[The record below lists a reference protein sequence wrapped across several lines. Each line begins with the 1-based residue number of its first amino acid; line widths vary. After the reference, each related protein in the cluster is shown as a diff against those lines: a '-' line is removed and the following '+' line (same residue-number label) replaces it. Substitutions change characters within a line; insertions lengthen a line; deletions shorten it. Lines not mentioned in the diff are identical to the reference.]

1 MTASTAER
9 SSSERQPQAQYPSFT
24 EVKERPINK
33 VDYRQQGG
41 PLLEYL
47 WCEDEPLSGQSLYLG
62 GEVGA
67 DGKIWFIP
75 GHALRVLRLDPDT
88 DQLAQVGPSFPGKF
102 KWLRGVPDGNI
113 IYGLPCHADTVL
125 RIDVSTGHISTLPI
139 PYEDFYSHEPAIA
152 GRERAR
158 EWKYHGGNTCPID
171 GCIYAI
177 PQSALHV
184 LKVDP
189 LRDVC
194 ELVGPA
200 LPGRYKWYGGVVG
213 KQDGAIYG
221 ITHDSPSV
229 LRIHPN
235 AITLHGDYGTGG
247 HKWHGA
253 AAAPNGVIVCVPAN
267 ADSVLCI
274 TPADPEPILTEVGDE
289 SFIQTG
295 RHRNDNKYKYLGALS
310 GTDGKVYVFPCGS
323 ERVLQVDTV
332 SMHVKTVGPNIYDNK
347 MERLCQNK
355 WQNGVL
361 SIGEQCVYG
370 IPLAAESLLRI
381 DCSKERPSVTTWPLP
396 LPYKGLAKFEGGVAG
411 PNGIL
416 YTVPNNHKAVLKIQP
431 ASWKEPKVF
440 SGKSDRDMIQVD
452 RDDPN
457 LVYRSGIPTLRSSA
471 HRVKFAPKNRCHD
484 PKPKNRDGEE
494 TGTLWLPSELL
505 KEHIFPFDS
514 TQFDLSTPLRS
525 LLRQCE
531 PEIVG
536 SFREGSDRL
545 EDFVVPVPSTWRSV
559 NGGQCE
565 RAQKY
570 LSDQVATDEVF
581 LAAFDRLVK
590 NAVLPHLKARLVVAG
605 AVKDETGGT
614 TFYYQRPPTLRL
626 QPGPAWAQVKP
637 HNDAEYGH
645 QNGELN
651 FWLPLT
657 YREVTGVDLWCET
670 KFLADDFHPIAAKPG
685 EVISFHG
692 SSCRHYVNT
701 NRTELT
707 RVSMD
712 FRVGVE
718 GFFDPFWRM
727 KGTTDDHGRTEV
739 NL

>member
-1 MTASTAER
+1 
-9 SSSERQPQAQYPSFT
+9 
-24 EVKERPINK
+24 
-33 VDYRQQGG
+33 
-41 PLLEYL
+41 
-47 WCEDEPLSGQSLYLG
+47 
-62 GEVGA
+62 
-67 DGKIWFIP
+67 
-75 GHALRVLRLDPDT
+75 
-88 DQLAQVGPSFPGKF
+88 
-102 KWLRGVPDGNI
+102 
-113 IYGLPCHADTVL
+113 
-125 RIDVSTGHISTLPI
+125 
-139 PYEDFYSHEPAIA
+139 
-152 GRERAR
+152 
-158 EWKYHGGNTCPID
+158 
-171 GCIYAI
+171 
-177 PQSALHV
+177 
-184 LKVDP
+184 
-189 LRDVC
+189 
-194 ELVGPA
+194 
-200 LPGRYKWYGGVVG
+200 
-213 KQDGAIYG
+213 
-221 ITHDSPSV
+221 
-229 LRIHPN
+229 
-235 AITLHGDYGTGG
+235 
-247 HKWHGA
+247 
-253 AAAPNGVIVCVPAN
+253 
-267 ADSVLCI
+267 
-274 TPADPEPILTEVGDE
+274 
-289 SFIQTG
+289 
-295 RHRNDNKYKYLGALS
+295 
-310 GTDGKVYVFPCGS
+310 
-323 ERVLQVDTV
+323 VDTV
-332 SMHVKTVGPNIYDNK
+332 SMHAKTVGPNIYDNK

-381 DCSKERPSVTTWPLP
+381 DCSKETPSVTTWPLP
-396 LPYKGLAKFEGGVAG
+396 SPYKGLAKFEGGVAG

-565 RAQKY
+565 RAQKH

-581 LAAFDRLVK
+581 LTAFDRLVK

-657 YREVTGVDLWCET
+657 DREVTGVDLWCET